1 MQKSKNRN
9 VFKRIFSIR
18 GVGQVVTVTIG
29 LIMLCVVF
37 ALLNPNFTSPRNTN
51 NLLRQI
57 APFLI
62 VGIAQSYVLITGN
75 IDLSIGSVLGM
86 SCMISAT
93 LMTKGMDPWTASVI
107 TLGCCLLV
115 GVLNGVLVA
124 NCKLPPFIATLGTM
138 TIARGIAQIVNNN
151 MNTDS
156 IGEAAKGFRDFF
168 YYGKFMG
175 IYSTVIIAIV
185 LWIIFDFIL
194 SKTRT
199 GSHIYAVGSN
209 IEAAKLS
216 GVNVSSVVIKVY
228 MVSAFCSGIAGLITC
243 ATGGLG
249 TMDSG
254 NSFELY
260 AVAASVIGGV
270 STLGGQGILLG
281 TVVGA
286 SVWGV
291 MQNGLSLAGAPVA
304 LRNIIIGIIVV
315 ISVLADVVVRSGKW
329 NRKTKEVSATDAP
342 QIEKRN

>member
-1 MQKSKNRN
+1 MQTSKNRS
-9 VFKRIFSIR
+9 VFKRLFAIR
-18 GVGQVVTVTIG
+18 GIGQVITVTFG
-29 LIMLCVVF
+29 LVLLCVVF
-37 ALLNPNFTSPRNTN
+37 ALLNPNFTSQRNLN

-93 LMTKGMDPWTASVI
+93 LMTQGMDPWLASII
-107 TLGCCLLV
+107 TLVSCLAV
-115 GVLNGVLVA
+115 GVVNGVLVA

-156 IGEAAKGFRDFF
+156 IGESAKGFRDFF
-168 YYGKFMG
+168 YYGKFAG
-175 IYSTVIIAIV
+175 IYSTVFIAIV
-185 LWIIFDFIL
+185 LWLVFNFIL

-216 GVNVSSVVIKVY
+216 GVNVPAVVIKAY

-249 TMDSG
+249 TMDAG
-254 NSFELY
+254 NGFELY

-304 LRNIIIGIIVV
+304 LRNIIIGVIVV
-315 ISVLADVVVRSGKW
+315 ISVLADVVVRSGNW
-329 NRKTKEVSATDAP
+329 NFGRKRVQETALLTK
-342 QIEKRN
+342 